1 MTLSDAAVFADAVN
15 VTGAGTETTGATKE
29 RAIYEVL
36 RHPDVYAALAHELG
50 MAFPNPRTMQLTELE
65 KLPILTGVIKEALR

>member
-15 VTGAGTETTGATKE
+15 VTGAGTETTGATQE

-36 RHPDVYAALAHELG
+36 RHAAAYKALAQELR
-50 MAFPNPRTMQLTELE
+50 MAFPSPEAMRLTELE

>member
-1 MTLSDAAVFADAVN
+1 MFADAVN

-29 RAIYEVL
+29 RAMYEVL
-36 RHPDVYAALAHELG
+36 SHPAVYAALAEELRA
-50 MAFPNPRTMQLTELE
+50 AFPDPGEMRLSVLE